1 MTAAA
6 LLLAACERPGGWYG
20 TTTLRHPPDE
30 LVTNNLT
37 EPEWIDPGK
46 CSDAVGATV
55 ITNVFEGLTQP
66 DPKTIQPMPGMAE
79 SWEVS
84 SDKRTWTFHLRAATW
99 TDGEPVT
106 AED

>member
-66 DPKTIQPMPGMAE
+66 DPKTIQPMPNARC
-79 SWEVS
+79 VS
-84 SDKRTWTFHLRAATW
+84 DWC
-99 TDGEPVT
+99 T
-106 AED
+106 ALPMISTPR